1 MDGKHTMVLNDG
13 IIVNK
18 EIPVVLKR
26 AAAKIRISLNYVN
39 GFTPIDNNIPSKK
52 MVNYAASGSSIA
64 DGSVNAPTL
73 QSMNS
78 FTEQNTGAGN
88 SNQFIL
94 YSYANDWTK
103 DTNRE
108 SYVLINVPVK
118 DADGNTTT
126 QNYYKI
132 PVNYR
137 LSDGSTGQTENL
149 YKLERNRLYDIRVNI
164 DKKGDTDPHS
174 AVPLNAGYTIQD
186 WSTHEVLVS
195 VEGINFIYV
204 KDTKISMPNSTQF
217 TTTFQSSTPDVEI
230 QKITVNGVSVP
241 TVEKR

>member
-1 MDGKHTMVLNDG
+1 MSLERRDALWQETMALTAPVSG
-13 IIVNK
+13 ISPFRTRPLATLSSTTSAKRTAIETPTLSPSAPHGTSTSRSLPPATLTCSPNWK
-18 EIPVVLKR
+18 PLEPFPR

-64 DGSVNAPTL
+64 DGSVNTPTL

-103 DTNRE
+103 DTSRE

-149 YKLERNRLYDIRVNI
+149 YKL
-164 DKKGDTDPHS
+164 K
-174 AVPLNAGYTIQD
+174 
-186 WSTHEVLVS
+186 
-195 VEGINFIYV
+195 
-204 KDTKISMPNSTQF
+204 
-217 TTTFQSSTPDVEI
+217 
-230 QKITVNGVSVP
+230 
-241 TVEKR
+241 

>member
-1 MDGKHTMVLNDG
+1 
-13 IIVNK
+13 
-18 EIPVVLKR
+18 
-26 AAAKIRISLNYVN
+26 
-39 GFTPIDNNIPSKK
+39 

-64 DGSVNAPTL
+64 DGSVNTPTL

-164 DKKGDTDPHS
+164 DKKGDTYPHS

-230 QKITVNGVSVP
+230 QKITVNGVSVSNGRKEITITATP
-241 TVEKR
+241 NVKSGNITCLLYTSPSPRDA

>member
-18 EIPVVLKR
+18 EIPVILKR

-118 DADGNTTT
+118 DTDGNATT
-126 QNYYKI
+126 QNYY
-132 PVNYR
+132 
-137 LSDGSTGQTENL
+137 
-149 YKLERNRLYDIRVNI
+149 
-164 DKKGDTDPHS
+164 
-174 AVPLNAGYTIQD
+174 
-186 WSTHEVLVS
+186 
-195 VEGINFIYV
+195 
-204 KDTKISMPNSTQF
+204 
-217 TTTFQSSTPDVEI
+217 
-230 QKITVNGVSVP
+230 
-241 TVEKR
+241 